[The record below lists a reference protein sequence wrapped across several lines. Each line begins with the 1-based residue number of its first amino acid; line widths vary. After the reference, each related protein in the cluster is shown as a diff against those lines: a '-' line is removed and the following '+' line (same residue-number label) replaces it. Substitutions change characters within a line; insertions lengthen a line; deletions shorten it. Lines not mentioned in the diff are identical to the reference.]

1 MLNAS
6 TTSSFIFFLVLL
18 QLVDNVEPGV
28 THVVAAKDGTDKCF
42 AARKT
47 PGCVLVKASWLV
59 ECYWSMTRRDVKP
72 HLMDSDALTEEST
85 GSTINKATTDREDGK
100 VENSTNTDASDVSS
114 SMGSDDEDDFAAT
127 FEDEMMNT

>member
-1 MLNAS
+1 M
-6 TTSSFIFFLVLL
+6 
-18 QLVDNVEPGV
+18 

-59 ECYWSMTRRDVKP
+59 ECYWSMTPRDVKP
-72 HLMDSDALTEEST
+72 HLMDGDASAETPASVNVNVNSNININKQPLQDSKLDNTTSPDASDTSST
-85 GSTINKATTDREDGK
+85 GSQ
-100 VENSTNTDASDVSS
+100 
-114 SMGSDDEDDFAAT
+114 DDDDFAAT